1 MSSTYKPL
9 FNDQRGG
16 NGDVGGPMALAPPRS
31 TGRLSDRGKMD
42 TYRGPYNYN
51 YNGPYDYPDIDDPYS
66 YQRRRGEEKQSS
78 TFKPLFASSRDQH
91 PQNMRRDAL
100 APMPRGRRSIRL
112 SDEGKDQERYDRRM
126 MRESDRRWDG
136 AGGPY
141 LNDLPYSAPGGGEGS
156 TGRLSDVGKE
166 YDRRDERRGA
176 PMALARSSGSSADGH
191 YDRYGR
197 WQTGP
202 SEGDRY
208 GIGGLSSTG
217 RLSDIGKRS
226 SSTYKPLFD
235 SSRGGPH
242 PQNMRRDAMMG
253 SGPSSGRLSDQGK
266 DMGRYMSGGPPPPPM
281 YYDER
286 PGMGM
291 RRQSDLGKEKRYS
304 GGVTYNADANEYS
317 RSSTFKPLFD
327 SQRNKTYMSDSEFVR
342 RGTSDRRLLSDGRD
356 GARYR
361 ISDDGRF
368 GSGDNSNYYDPGRSP
383 YFKYGGGAR

>member
-9 FNDQRGG
+9 FNDQRG
-16 NGDVGGPMALAPPRS
+16 DVGGPMALAPPPSRA

-51 YNGPYDYPDIDDPYS
+51 YNNGPYAYPDIDDPYN
-66 YQRRRGEEKQSS
+66 YQRREDKQSS

-100 APMPRGRRSIRL
+100 APLPRGRRSIRL

-126 MRESDRRWDG
+126 MRESDRRWSG
-136 AGGPY
+136 AG
-141 LNDLPYSAPGGGEGS
+141 APP

-166 YDRRDERRGA
+166 YDRRDGRRGG
-176 PMALARSSGSSADGH
+176 PMALARRSGSSADGH

-217 RLSDIGKRS
+217 RLSDIGRRS

-266 DMGRYMSGGPPPPPM
+266 DMDRYMAAGPPLPPM

-327 SQRNKTYMSDSEFVR
+327 SQRHKTYVSEP
-342 RGTSDRRLLSDGRD
+342 DRRRLSNGRD
-356 GARYR
+356 GGRYR

>member
-66 YQRRRGEEKQSS
+66 YQRREEKQSS

-136 AGGPY
+136 DGGPY
-141 LNDLPYSAPGGGEGS
+141 SNDLPYSAPGGGGGS

-291 RRQSDLGKEKRYS
+291 RRQSDLVKEERYS